1 MLMKSSIALTMLAVA
16 ALSACSSIP
25 PAQRDAQLLAR
36 YSDYAGPRVSD
47 FRYYGHFQ
55 TFQPLGRDKLFVRT
69 GVNDAYLISVFPCFN
84 LEFAT
89 RIGVTSSLGA
99 VRSGFDDV
107 IAEGERCRI
116 SEIRPVNYKQLRA
129 DLKESGEKLIG

>member
-1 MLMKSSIALTMLAVA
+1 MKTSIALTMLAVA
-16 ALSACSSIP
+16 ALTACSSIP
-25 PAQRDAQLLAR
+25 PAERNAQLLSR
-36 YSDYAGPRVSD
+36 YSEYAGPRVSD

-55 TFQPLGRDKLFVRT
+55 SFQPLGRDKLFVRT
-69 GVNDAYLISVFPCFN
+69 GVNDAYHIRVFPCFN
-84 LEFAT
+84 LEYAT
-89 RIGVTSSLGA
+89 RVGITSSLGA